1 MRWHFWCRLNSV
13 CRPLFVVGNLETPLC
28 IYQIRI
34 ISRRAIKGGNETVVR
49 EGREC
54 SITITCVIETVAS
67 ASRHKRRQNPW

>member
-1 MRWHFWCRLNSV
+1 MRWRFWCRCLI
-13 CRPLFVVGNLETPLC
+13 LC
-28 IYQIRI
+28 ADRCLLLAVLKLHLVQKIRI

-67 ASRHKRRQNPW
+67 ASRHERRQNV